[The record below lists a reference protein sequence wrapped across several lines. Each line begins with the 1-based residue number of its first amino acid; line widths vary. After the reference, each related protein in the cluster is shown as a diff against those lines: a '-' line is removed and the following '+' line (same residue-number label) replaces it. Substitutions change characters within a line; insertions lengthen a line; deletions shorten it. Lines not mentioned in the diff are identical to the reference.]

1 MKALGYEVTNV
12 CNLEAANDEIGSL
25 LGTCVRYLNVTV
37 CLGFRDFIG
46 PITFAF
52 ALKIHNYIGR
62 CVGLY
67 IGLYIGR
74 YVGRYIGRY
83 VGLYMSNIISHY
95 IVHYIGNIIGH

>member
-1 MKALGYEVTNV
+1 MKARGYEVTNV
-12 CNLEAANDEIGSL
+12 CNLEAANDEIGCL

-46 PITFAF
+46 PITFTF
-52 ALKIHNYIGR
+52 ALKIRN
-62 CVGLY
+62 
-67 IGLYIGR
+67 YIGR
-74 YVGRYIGRY
+74 YVGRYVCLYIGRY